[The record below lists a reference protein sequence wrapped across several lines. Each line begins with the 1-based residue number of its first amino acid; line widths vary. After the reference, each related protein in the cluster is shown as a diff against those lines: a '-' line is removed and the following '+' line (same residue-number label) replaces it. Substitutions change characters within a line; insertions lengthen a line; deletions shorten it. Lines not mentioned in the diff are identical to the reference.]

1 MNYHENALVVA
12 MVTARWQS
20 HGVECVMMMPR
31 WPESQVL
38 HARVPR
44 GFGELRQ
51 IWFGLN
57 GAERNVF
64 THSRSIKRGIET
76 HHGGAQW
83 RLIR

>member
-20 HGVECVMMMPR
+20 HGVECVMMPR

>member
-1 MNYHENALVVA
+1 MAESAEPRSGVCDDDDATLA
-12 MVTARWQS
+12 GIAGLAR
-20 HGVECVMMMPR
+20 H
-31 WPESQVL
+31 
-38 HARVPR
+38 RVPR